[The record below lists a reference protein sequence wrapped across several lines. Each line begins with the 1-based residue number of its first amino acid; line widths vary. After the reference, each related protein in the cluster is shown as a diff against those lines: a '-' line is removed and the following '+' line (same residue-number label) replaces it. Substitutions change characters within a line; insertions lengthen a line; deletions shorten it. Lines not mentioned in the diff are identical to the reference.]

1 MARRHG
7 KNGKVMMDP
16 TGGAVAVE
24 VASLNAWTL
33 DASSANVDVTAYS
46 DTNLQYVKGLPDYK
60 GTVGGWWDAADTA
73 FFDAA
78 FAQTAVTLE
87 LIPSTLDATAKF
99 SGLAYVDA
107 SINCPA
113 DGAVSINGNWV
124 AAGNWAYTPSP

>member
-33 DASSANVDVTAYS
+33 DASSANVEVTSFGDA
-46 DTNLQYVKGLPDYK
+46 NVQFVKGLPSYQ
-60 GTVGGWWDAADTA
+60 GTVGGWWDATDTA

-99 SGLAYVDA
+99 SGLAYVDS

-113 DGAVSINGNWV
+113 DGAVSITGNWV
-124 AAGNWAYTPSP
+124 AAGNWTYTPGV